1 MHAASLAA
9 SRVEQ
14 ALSEAASSLSSF
26 SPRPGPQGAWMIQ
39 LKIWLLLADV
49 YLAIDQPR
57 EAMFCIQEASQ
68 IYPLSHHIMYMVL
81 NYTPFFWIIFYTTI
95 DFKKFDYFVVFTNF
109 IFRFQRGQVH
119 VHLSQWNDAKQCFLN
134 AVSANPSHSEALRAL
149 GETHHILGEPRLAEK
164 MIKDAAKIDPNCPNI
179 WFSLGKV
186 METLGDYNASAD
198 CMATALQL
206 EPTCPVLP
214 FTTIALTFE

>member
-68 IYPLSHHIMYMVL
+68 IYPLSHHIMYMV
-81 NYTPFFWIIFYTTI
+81 NYTPFFWIILYTTI
-95 DFKKFDYFVVFTNF
+95 DFIKFAYFVVFTNF
-109 IFRFQRGQVH
+109 IFDFSV
-119 VHLSQWNDAKQCFLN
+119 VKSMCIYLN
-134 AVSANPSHSEALRAL
+134 GMMRNSVS
-149 GETHHILGEPRLAEK
+149 
-164 MIKDAAKIDPNCPNI
+164 
-179 WFSLGKV
+179 
-186 METLGDYNASAD
+186 
-198 CMATALQL
+198 
-206 EPTCPVLP
+206 
-214 FTTIALTFE
+214 

>member
-49 YLAIDQPR
+49 YLAIDQPH

-68 IYPLSHHIMYMVL
+68 IYPLSHHIMYMVSHCHL
-81 NYTPFFWIIFYTTI
+81 RRPSQKICINCSLQTL
-95 DFKKFDYFVVFTNF
+95 F
-109 IFRFQRGQVH
+109 IYSV
-119 VHLSQWNDAKQCFLN
+119 AKSMCIYRSGMMRSN
-134 AVSANPSHSEALRAL
+134 VS
-149 GETHHILGEPRLAEK
+149 
-164 MIKDAAKIDPNCPNI
+164 
-179 WFSLGKV
+179 
-186 METLGDYNASAD
+186 
-198 CMATALQL
+198 
-206 EPTCPVLP
+206 
-214 FTTIALTFE
+214 